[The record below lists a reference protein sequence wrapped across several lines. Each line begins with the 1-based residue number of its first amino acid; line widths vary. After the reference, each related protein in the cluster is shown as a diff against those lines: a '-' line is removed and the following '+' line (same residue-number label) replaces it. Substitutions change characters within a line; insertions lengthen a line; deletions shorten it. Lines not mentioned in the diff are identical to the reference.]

1 MKRVI
6 LRRTLLILGLIF
18 LFFWLTDLN
27 YRLQR
32 IQELEG
38 EAHKLRT
45 QVTALAQTQIA
56 LQTQLTYAASDQA
69 VEEWARRE
77 AGYIREGD
85 HPVIPLPQ
93 PGATPMLFPT
103 PTVVLPTPSHL
114 QAWWELFFGQS
125 LETK

>member
-1 MKRVI
+1 MKRA
-6 LRRTLLILGLIF
+6 LFRRVLLLLGLFF

-38 EAHKLRT
+38 EARKLRA
-45 QVTALAQTQIA
+45 QVTTLAQTQIA
-56 LQTQLTYAASDQA
+56 LQAQLTYAASDQA

-93 PGATPMLFPT
+93 PGATPMIIPT
-103 PTVVLPTPSHL
+103 PTLAIPTRSHL
-114 QAWWELFFGQS
+114 ETWWELFFGES
-125 LETK
+125 PENE

>member
-1 MKRVI
+1 MKRA
-6 LRRTLLILGLIF
+6 LFRRVLLLLGLFF

-38 EAHKLRT
+38 EARKLRA
-45 QVTALAQTQIA
+45 QVTTLAQTQIA
-56 LQTQLTYAASDQA
+56 LQAQLTYAASDQA

-85 HPVIPLPQ
+85 HPIIPLPQ
-93 PGATPMLFPT
+93 PGVTPMLFPT
-103 PTVVLPTPSHL
+103 PTAAIPTRSNL
-114 QAWWELFFGQS
+114 QSWWELFFGES
-125 LETK
+125 LEDK